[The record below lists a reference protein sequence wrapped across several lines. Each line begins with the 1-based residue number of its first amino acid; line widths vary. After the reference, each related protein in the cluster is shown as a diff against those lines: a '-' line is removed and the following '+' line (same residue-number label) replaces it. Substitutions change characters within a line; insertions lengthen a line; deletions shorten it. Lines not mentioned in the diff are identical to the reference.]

1 MDLWTGLIF
10 VVFLGIVGY
19 LLRDFFLQKEGFQT
33 RSPAPF
39 SQSPTSHVQGP
50 SAQILELQLEER
62 RFLETAAAP
71 AIAERLEKK
80 RDLFHYGYGPQGLP
94 VDAAFLEANPDYPSQ
109 LDKALY
115 TPGDSIRVSQT
126 LVPIERGP
134 SLEGDLATC
143 RAIQNPADIPNINPA
158 SCGWYLVPDISGV
171 GGNTYRSSYCVPG
184 SEKGPH
190 PNLQRLPTGGTWY
203 WNKEAATAAEAKK
216 VCARE
221 VNCLQQSSSCA
232 FCADDT
238 VNHAL
243 PYNRETGQLMY
254 GGTCKNLQPTCP
266 AGSAAD
272 SCKGEL
278 SVETKK
284 TCLLKLL
291 DNLGVSADGLLKK
304 YVSGTLSASEKDRM
318 TLLLQV
324 MNTRARWR
332 SDLLELQ
339 DLNLHAGVLPVDVL
353 TRKLRKIVAAKTSY
367 DTLVAGIA
375 AHFVDGTPFNSA
387 AFYYQTAQSGVEP
400 VIQNAQQALALKDL
414 QQEFRKSGCQA
425 AGADYPTTL
434 PPTGSLADHRTRF
447 QQLRFQMQNE
457 GDPQK
462 QEDAIRRCLN
472 ATLTFPPA
480 AAKGPFCNEP
490 GIEYLLY
497 SPVEGPRATL
507 ISRFISKV
515 GLLRA
520 GSSYS
525 EAAKLKTLLETG
537 PLSDI
542 QQIAY
547 VARTVFSIPGTVLQS
562 DKWNLPPIGIYTFRV
577 NNQVIP
583 SGKSGDDAPAIPY
596 RANEET
602 MLEIQYIVNSSVA
615 SQRSEWG
622 LPNYP
627 WITQNLR
634 QFRLLQESHKPFV
647 QFDFSQ
653 NLLDTNR
660 IATIVGNPA
669 FSPRFTAAPTSSL
682 RTYGLQEPARV
693 TPRFRS
699 SLVQILDMTVFVPVN
714 PLVSLV
720 KLVESESYY
729 EELTLE
735 RTQLVYTIFNGAE
748 SLQFVGPFANGFDP
762 FRKPLRIVLVFT
774 KKGNILTVQFLYENG
789 GLQSVEGGTKEV
801 KGSLGFRRSLEL
813 QLQPGIQ
820 TIGLY
825 DRKSVSSDEGFQNPS
840 TIPDIL
846 QSDINERRY
855 EAESTFNKVDAS
867 TYIPN
872 TILKDSPIFTGAV
885 NAPVAYADMTTG
897 KCTYKP
903 VSVGSAG
910 DFKYEEK
917 FLYDKE
923 FVNAKPLSTSNQE
936 SLKAC
941 YDSCGNTGGCVG
953 MAYASDTGLCTFYE
967 TILNDITKPND
978 KFVSLIMPGKNKT
991 VTDLQ
996 NRAKTAIQLYQSM
1009 RAKLSD
1015 GSTKYKDQTKFG
1027 TTTRQLTEED
1037 IKADL
1042 AAIDKTEDP
1051 DCLNAFLQKYTL
1063 RSN

>member
-39 SQSPTSHVQGP
+39 SQSPTSLVQGP

-94 VDAAFLEANPDYPSQ
+94 VDAAFLEANPDYSSQ

-115 TPGDSIRVSQT
+115 TPGDLIRVSQT

-171 GGNTYRSSYCVPG
+171 EGNTYRSSYCVPG

-190 PNLQRLPTGGTWY
+190 PNLQGLPTGGTWY
-203 WNKEAATAAEAKK
+203 WNKEAATVAEAKK

-243 PYNRETGQLMY
+243 PYNRETGQLLY

-291 DNLGVSADGLLKK
+291 DNLGVSADGLLMK
-304 YVSGTLSASEKDRM
+304 YVKGSLSASEKERM

-332 SDLLELQ
+332 NDVLELR
-339 DLNLHAGVLPVDVL
+339 DLASQEGPLPIDIL
-353 TRKLRKIVAAKTSY
+353 TRKFRKVVDAKTSY

-375 AHFVDGTPFNSA
+375 ALFVDGTSFNSA
-387 AFYYQTAQSGVEP
+387 SFYYQTAQSGVEP
-400 VIQNAQQALALKDL
+400 AIQTVQQALALQDL

-425 AGADYPTTL
+425 AGADYPTVI

-490 GIEYLLY
+490 GVEYLLY

-507 ISRFISKV
+507 IGRFISTV

-525 EAAKLKTLLETG
+525 EAAKLKTHLESG
-537 PLSDI
+537 PLSDV

-547 VARTVFSIPGTVLQS
+547 VARTFFSIPGTVLQS
-562 DKWNLPPIGIYTFRV
+562 DKWNLPPIGSYTFRV
-577 NNQVIP
+577 NNTAIP
-583 SGKSGDDAPAIPY
+583 TGKSGDDAPDIPY
-596 RANEET
+596 KANQET
-602 MLEIQYIVNSSVA
+602 MLEIQYVVNSSVA
-615 SQRSEWG
+615 TQRSAWG

-627 WITQNLR
+627 WMTQNLR

-653 NLLDTNR
+653 NLLDVNQ

-669 FSPRFTAAPTSSL
+669 FTPRFTGTSNVA
-682 RTYGLQEPARV
+682 YGLQESARV

-699 SLVQILDMTVFVPVN
+699 SLVQILDMTVQVGAGR
-714 PLVSLV
+714 LISLV
-720 KLVESESYY
+720 KLVESESYF
-729 EELTLE
+729 EELTIE

-762 FRKPLRIVLVFT
+762 FGKPLRIVLVFT

-825 DRKSVSSDEGFQNPS
+825 DRKSVSSVEGFQNPPTS
-840 TIPDIL
+840 AIPDIL
-846 QSDINERRY
+846 QPDRIQRRY
-855 EAESTFNKVDAS
+855 EAEPTFDKVDAS

-872 TILKDSPIFTGAV
+872 TILKETPIFTGAV

-923 FVNAKPLSTSNQE
+923 FVNAKPLSTSTQE

-953 MAYASDTGLCTFYE
+953 MGYASDTGLCTFYE
-967 TILNDITKPND
+967 TITNEDTKTND

-996 NRAKTAIQLYQSM
+996 NRAKAAIQSYKSM

-1015 GSTKYKDQTKFG
+1015 GSKYKDQTKFG
-1027 TTTRQLTEED
+1027 TTTRQLTDAD
-1037 IKADL
+1037 IETDL
-1042 AAIDKTEDP
+1042 AAIDKTGDP